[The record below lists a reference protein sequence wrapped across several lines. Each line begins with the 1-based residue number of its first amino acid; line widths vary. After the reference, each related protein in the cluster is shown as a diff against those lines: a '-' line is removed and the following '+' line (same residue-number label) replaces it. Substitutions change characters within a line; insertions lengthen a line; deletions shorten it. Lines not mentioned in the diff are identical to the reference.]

1 VSAPSSDV
9 DGPRDAVP
17 APSDVDSELDAT
29 IPDVQAC
36 WGPAQ
41 SAGIMGHPTIV
52 RTLRSGLL
60 RPRS

>member
-1 VSAPSSDV
+1 VEPRPCVSAPSSDV

-36 WGPAQ
+36 WDRPNPPESWA
-41 SAGIMGHPTIV
+41 T
-52 RTLRSGLL
+52 RRS
-60 RPRS
+60 